1 MINEKLE
8 KYLHKK
14 NNSHDLSKIQ
24 IYNKKINLYMIGGN
38 NDVKIL
44 STKLSISEDDVK
56 LAISDIELLSKLII
70 EYQKKPIIDRS
81 FPKEWVTYFTYE
93 NSRFAS
99 TENSLPTQRT
109 INASKILNSRGQ
121 SLLYISG
128 RFGSI
133 EALKLI
139 LKIPNIDANMLNTDG
154 STSAIGI
161 SFDRNINLFDSV
173 EKIKLLKDN
182 KANLSIK
189 KGAESVESN
198 MCDKVKNELGL
209 QVITGY

>member
-1 MINEKLE
+1 
-8 KYLHKK
+8 
-14 NNSHDLSKIQ
+14 
-24 IYNKKINLYMIGGN
+24 MIGGN